1 MSRVSTRV
9 NPRLVVRLTVAGLA
23 MAWLLGTI
31 PALAEP
37 ISVMVDRAKV
47 MRISRPAD
55 IVIIGNPAIADA
67 TIQDNQTL
75 IITGR
80 SFGTTNLI
88 VLDAN
93 GEAIADEI
101 VTVAASDDKV
111 VTVFRRSLRQTYSCT
126 PTCSPT
132 LVIGDT
138 PAIFESVNEQIQAHG
153 TLSDQAAN
161 R

>member
-1 MSRVSTRV
+1 MSRVSTRP
-9 NPRLVVRLTVAGLA
+9 NAKPVVQLAIAGLA
-23 MAWLLGTI
+23 MAWLLGA
-31 PALAEP
+31 PAAAAEP
-37 ISVMVDRAKV
+37 IAVTVDRAKV

-88 VLDAN
+88 VLDAA
-93 GEAIADEI
+93 GQAIADEVI
-101 VTVAASDDKV
+101 TVSAPDEQV
-111 VTVFRRSLRQTYSCT
+111 VTVYRRASRQTYSCT
-126 PTCSPT
+126 PNCSPT

-138 PAIFESVNEQIQAHG
+138 PAIFDSVNAQIQAQG
-153 TLSDQAAN
+153 TLSDIAAN
-161 R
+161 K